1 MPSTT
6 KRVMFVTNSLSG
18 GGAERATNI
27 LVNALQD
34 SGTKVS
40 LIAINHSAKDLIE
53 PNCQV
58 FELNRPWNGGLGTV
72 VKAYFSTQSAIWK
85 WKPDVLVLNC
95 DLPEFLGSMTI
106 GKHSLVAVEH
116 ATYPWVKRLTLGRII
131 RRILAGRKT
140 KWVAVSDH
148 LDIWENETIPKVIK
162 NPIPYGYLET
172 NFMNAPISRL
182 NYVGRLSEEKQPK
195 WALEIAKD
203 VEIPLRVIGDGH
215 LMPDLVNY
223 STIFN
228 IDVEFLGYVSDPWSD
243 FENSDLLIIPS
254 AFEGDGL
261 VLVEAAARGIPVL
274 LSDIPD
280 LRRFNLP
287 DQNYCKN
294 VEAFSRSI
302 KLNIKSIENLRILR
316 DDVGNVLN
324 GRDPAY
330 VAEEWNKFLD
340 SIA

>member
-1 MPSTT
+1 MPCTT

-40 LIAINHSAKDLIE
+40 LIAINHSAKDLVE

-58 FELNRPWNGGLGTV
+58 FELNRPWNGGLSTV
-72 VKAYFSTQSAIWK
+72 VKAYFSMQSAIWK

-106 GKHSLVAVEH
+106 GKHNLVAVEH

-131 RRILAGRKT
+131 RWILAVRKT

-148 LDIWENETIPKVIK
+148 LAIWENKTSPKVIK
-162 NPIPYGYLET
+162 NAIPNGYTQT
-172 NFMNAPISRL
+172 NLVSAPISRL
-182 NYVGRLSEEKQPK
+182 NYVGRLSEEKQPI
-195 WALEIAKD
+195 WALEMARH
-203 VEIPLRVIGDGH
+203 VGIPLRVIGDGH
-215 LMPDLVNY
+215 LMPELVNY
-223 STIFN
+223 STTFN
-228 IDVEFLGYVSDPWSD
+228 TVVEFLGYVSDPWSD
-243 FENSDLLIIPS
+243 FNDSDLLVIPS
-254 AFEGDGL
+254 IFEGDGL

-274 LSDIPD
+274 VNDIKD

-287 DQNYCKN
+287 DQSYCKN

-302 KLNIKSIENLRILR
+302 NVNLNSIENLKIPQDIVRNI
-316 DDVGNVLN
+316 LN
-324 GRDPAY
+324 GREPAFA
-330 VAEEWNKFLD
+330 AEEWNTFLD
-340 SIA
+340 STD